1 MNVFKT
7 ISTARHELPRVL
19 PLLRDARI
27 PLRMKIAAGLAAL
40 FIISPLNILG
50 DIPLLGFLDD
60 AALLLFLAH
69 WFVGYGE
76 RTLANA
82 AMDAT
87 GSQATM
93 RDVSPG
99 APAPRV
105 AGSLLTR

>member
-7 ISTARHELPRVL
+7 ISTARRELPRVL
-19 PLLRDARI
+19 PLLRDGRI

-69 WFVGYGE
+69 WFVSYGE
-76 RTLANA
+76 RTLA
-82 AMDAT
+82 T
-87 GSQATM
+87 STM

-99 APAPRV
+99 ARAPRL
-105 AGSLLTR
+105 GESMLTR

>member
-7 ISTARHELPRVL
+7 ISTARRELPRVL

-76 RTLANA
+76 RTLAKSS
-82 AMDAT
+82 AT
-87 GSQATM
+87 ETTTM
-93 RDVSPG
+93 RDVSPS
-99 APAPRV
+99 ARTPRM
-105 AGSLLTR
+105 GESMLTR